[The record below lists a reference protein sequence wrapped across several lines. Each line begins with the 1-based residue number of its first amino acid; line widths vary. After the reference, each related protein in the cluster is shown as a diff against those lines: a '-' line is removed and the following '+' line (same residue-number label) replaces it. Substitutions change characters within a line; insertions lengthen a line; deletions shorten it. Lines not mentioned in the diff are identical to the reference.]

1 MLEAFLNLL
10 CRHRKATFLTASAV
24 LAAAAILATRLSV
37 NDSPERWLPASSVAD
52 WDRFAN
58 HYEYAD
64 TIAIGLQFHR
74 EVRDDDLPF
83 LKAFRDDLLAVD
95 GIKQVIDV
103 SLVADGIEDVPISVL
118 LRLPDDPHNDPYDL
132 YRGTLFDDERLWQ
145 SETATGDAGTGD
157 EGRTLLDFILLET
170 GTTEGLDPTGRQAEI
185 DARRRRVVS
194 GAYGVIE
201 KHKPDHP
208 DVTFHLVGGIV
219 IQHELEKIA
228 RRLVITVVPLSL
240 LLTLLALGV
249 GFRSPAAVAIAVLG
263 GAWSVVVMLGG
274 VALAGWT
281 LNVVTV
287 GGPTLMA
294 VIVVATTVHF
304 SHHSSLRRH
313 APPSDR
319 DTGQSD
325 LAEKAH
331 FVRWV
336 AVPCMGAATVT
347 GVGFLML
354 AFNELGP
361 ARELGIE
368 LFGGALLAFLG
379 AFLVWMLLYPFR
391 AAQGTVFSSEW
402 FRQSQRRWVRRPR
415 TVIVASIAAMAALG
429 YATRHVRVDIDP
441 YAFFHEDSPITKAL
455 SHFAQR
461 KFGLYLVDIVL
472 IPKNSPQD
480 CRQAEAERA
489 ENRRVADEFCDK
501 IRQDRPEVRK
511 IVSTMSAQEK
521 VPEVDFD
528 FNFLKPWED
537 IKHSLST
544 TWKGIKR
551 RIAFYKAFKDWT
563 TDLSGKGA
571 LRITFMVYHP
581 HAGFKPLV
589 EAVDQALP
597 RDRFDCIRTG
607 TAVHT
612 VELSDGLVGGIT
624 RGLIVAAV
632 VMALL
637 CAVLFRSLRLTL
649 IAVLPNAFPVL
660 VVFGL
665 MGALGVPLNSGS
677 AMVATVA
684 LGVALN
690 DTVHFIMHYRRRRLD
705 GAGTDEALRET
716 FGEVGRPIVLTSVV
730 NCFGFAIFL
739 VADFRPMFHFGLLA
753 SIAMAAA
760 LVGDL
765 VLLPNLLKHCDRDR
779 GAPTRSN
786 RQPARIP
793 SR

>member
-1 MLEAFLNLL
+1 MMLESFLNLL
-10 CRHRKATFLTASAV
+10 CRHRKATFLAGSAV
-24 LAAAAILATRLSV
+24 LAAAAILATRLSL

-52 WDRFAN
+52 WDRFAK

-83 LKAFRDDLLAVD
+83 LEAFRDDLLAVD

-118 LRLPDDPHNDPYDL
+118 LRLPEDPENDPYDL
-132 YRGTLFDDERLWQ
+132 YRGILFDDERLWR
-145 SETATGDAGTGD
+145 SETATDGRRDAGG
-157 EGRTLLDFILLET
+157 EGRTLLDFVLLET
-170 GTTEGLDPTGRQAEI
+170 GTTEGLDPPGRQAEI

-194 GAYGVIE
+194 GVYGVIE
-201 KHKPDHP
+201 KHKQHHR
-208 DVTFHLVGGIV
+208 DVTFHVVGGIV
-219 IQHELEKIA
+219 IQHELEHIA
-228 RRLVITVVPLSL
+228 RRLVLTVLPLSL
-240 LLTLLALGV
+240 LLTLLALGI
-249 GFRSPAAVAIAVLG
+249 GFRSPAAVAIAVFG

-304 SHHSSLRRH
+304 AHHGSLRRH
-313 APPSDR
+313 GPHAPSTEKDAR
-319 DTGQSD
+319 QND

-336 AVPCMGAATVT
+336 AVPCLGAATVT

-368 LFGGALLAFLG
+368 LFGGAMLAFLG
-379 AFLVWMLLYPFR
+379 AFLVWMLLHPFR
-391 AAQGTVFSSEW
+391 AAEGTVLSSEW
-402 FRQSQRRWVRRPR
+402 FRRAEQWLVRWPR
-415 TVIVASIAAMAALG
+415 TVIIASLAVMAVLG
-429 YATRHVRVDIDP
+429 YATRWVKVDIDP
-441 YAFFHEDSPITKAL
+441 YAFFREDSQITKAL

-461 KFGLYLVDIVL
+461 KFGLYLVDVVL
-472 IPKNSPQD
+472 IPKNSPKAA
-480 CRQAEAERA
+480 RQVEAERA
-489 ENRRVADEFCDK
+489 ENRKVAEEFCKK
-501 IRQDRPEVRK
+501 IQHDRPEVRK
-511 IVSTMSAQEK
+511 VVSTMIAQEK
-521 VPEVDFD
+521 IPHVDFD
-528 FNFLKPWED
+528 FNFFKSWEE
-537 IKHSLST
+537 IKHGFST
-544 TWKGIKR
+544 TWKGVKR

-563 TDLSGKGA
+563 TDRSGEDA

-581 HAGFKPLV
+581 HAGFEPLV
-589 EAVDQALP
+589 EAVDEALP

-632 VMALL
+632 VMSLL

-649 IAVLPNAFPVL
+649 IAILPNAFPVL

-684 LGVALN
+684 LGVAMN
-690 DTVHFIMHYRRRRLD
+690 DTVHFVMHYRRRRLD
-705 GAGTDEALRET
+705 GTGTDEAIRET
-716 FGEVGRPIVLTSVV
+716 FG
-730 NCFGFAIFL
+730 
-739 VADFRPMFHFGLLA
+739 
-753 SIAMAAA
+753 
-760 LVGDL
+760 
-765 VLLPNLLKHCDRDR
+765 
-779 GAPTRSN
+779 
-786 RQPARIP
+786 
-793 SR
+793 

>member
-1 MLEAFLNLL
+1 MMLESLLNLL
-10 CRHRKATFLTASAV
+10 CRHRKATCLVGSAV
-24 LAAAAILATRLSV
+24 FAAAAILATRLSV

-52 WDRFAN
+52 WDRFAK

-74 EVRDDDLPF
+74 EVRDDDLEF
-83 LKAFRDDLLAVD
+83 LKALRDDLLAVD

-103 SLVADGIEDVPISVL
+103 SLVADGIEDVPISAL
-118 LRLPDDPHNDPYDL
+118 LRPPEDARSDPYEL
-132 YRGTLFDDERLWQ
+132 YRGVLFDDERLWRT
-145 SETATGDAGTGD
+145 EAAADAPKSAGY
-157 EGRTLLDFILLET
+157 EGRTLLDFVLLET
-170 GTTEGLDPTGRQAEI
+170 GTTEDLDEKGRQAEI

-194 GAYGVIE
+194 GAYRVIE
-201 KHKPDHP
+201 KYRQRHR
-208 DVTFHLVGGIV
+208 DVTFHMVGGIV
-219 IQHELEKIA
+219 IQHELERIA
-228 RRLVITVVPLSL
+228 RRLVITVLPLSL
-240 LLTLLALGV
+240 LLTLVALGV
-249 GFRSPAAVAIAVLG
+249 GFRSKAAVAIAVFG

-274 VALAGWT
+274 VVLAGWT

-304 SHHSSLRRH
+304 SHHGSVSRH
-313 APPSDR
+313 VPHTAGPGERS
-319 DTGQSD
+319 TGQSD
-325 LAEKAH
+325 RSEKTH

-336 AVPCMGAATVT
+336 AVPCLGAATVT

-368 LFGGALLAFLG
+368 LFAGALLAFLG
-379 AFLVWMLLYPFR
+379 AFLVWMFLHPFR
-391 AAQGTVFSSEW
+391 AAEGTLFSSDW
-402 FRQSQRRWVRRPR
+402 FRRSQQRWVRRPR
-415 TVIVASIAAMAALG
+415 TVILAAVAAMVMLG
-429 YATRHVRVDIDP
+429 YATHRVRVDIDP
-441 YAFFHEDSPITKAL
+441 YAFFHEDSQITKAL
-455 SHFAQR
+455 NHFAQR

-472 IPKNSPQD
+472 VPKDLPKDPGQYRAARAKD
-480 CRQAEAERA
+480 RKVAE
-489 ENRRVADEFCDK
+489 EFCAK
-501 IRQDRPEVRK
+501 IERDRPEVRK
-511 IVSTMSAQEK
+511 VVSTMSAQRK
-521 VPEVDFD
+521 VPPVDVD
-528 FNFLKPWED
+528 FNFFQPWDE
-537 IKHSLST
+537 IQHNLST

-551 RIAFYKAFKDWT
+551 RIAFHKAFKDWT
-563 TDLSGKGA
+563 TDLSGEDA

-589 EAVDQALP
+589 EAVDEALP

-612 VELSDGLVGGIT
+612 VELSEGLVGGIT

-632 VMALL
+632 VMSLL

-649 IAVLPNAFPVL
+649 IAILPNAFPVL

-690 DTVHFIMHYRRRRLD
+690 DTVHFLMHYRRRRLE

-716 FGEVGRPIVLTSVV
+716 FGEVGRPIVLTSIV

-765 VLLPNLLKHCDRDR
+765 VLLPNLLKLFDRDS
-779 GAPTRSN
+779 AKESPCTT
-786 RQPARIP
+786 P
-793 SR
+793 